1 MSARSDE
8 EVVGR
13 REGRMIKNEEERD
26 DLIHEE
32 ISSMKKYQA

>member
-32 ISSMKKYQA
+32 ISSVNKE